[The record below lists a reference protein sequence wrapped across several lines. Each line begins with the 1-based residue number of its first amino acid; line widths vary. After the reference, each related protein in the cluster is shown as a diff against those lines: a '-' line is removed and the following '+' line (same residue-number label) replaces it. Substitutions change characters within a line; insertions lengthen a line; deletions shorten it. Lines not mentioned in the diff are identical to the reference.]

1 MTYLLFFVQGENSR
15 LSRLADNNCVWKD
28 MCTAKPQLL
37 RINDVNVTSVTHL
50 GTLYTPMI
58 EDAFISEKHKGVY
71 KRTPVMEN
79 LKN

>member
-15 LSRLADNNCVWKD
+15 LSRLADNNCAWKD
-28 MCTAKPQLL
+28 MWTAKPQLL
-37 RINDVNVTSVTHL
+37 RIDDVTSVTHS

-58 EDAFISEKHKGVY
+58 EDAFISEKHRGVY